1 MLEELSRTSNVQ
13 VQELDEEDS
22 GLFSIENF
30 ETVNNLVSL
39 EK

>member
-30 ETVNNLVSL
+30 LKER
-39 EK
+39 